1 MELTKEQLQEKI
13 NSGEKFLVDFYA
25 EWCGP
30 CKVLGPV
37 IEKFAE
43 KLKTENSE
51 VGVYKF
57 NLESDR
63 EYAMSLGIKSIPT
76 VISFSNGEK
85 VLTKVGILPELTL
98 QTMVN
103 EL

>member
-13 NSGEKFLVDFYA
+13 NSGEKFLVDFYT